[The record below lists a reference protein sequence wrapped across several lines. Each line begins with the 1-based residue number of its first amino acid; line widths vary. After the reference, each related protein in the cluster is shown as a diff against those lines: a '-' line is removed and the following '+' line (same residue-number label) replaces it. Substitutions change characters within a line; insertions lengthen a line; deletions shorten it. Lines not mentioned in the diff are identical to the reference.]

1 MEAVQQGVTA
11 NDYHVKNFY
20 LTQTTIFIVISW
32 ERKAL
37 NFINQTSRWDK
48 EKHISSFLAFSIS
61 LVKNLV
67 EADIALQLEFED
79 ENTARVKNASP
90 NFLNDIIVSPEPV
103 RKLLY
108 RNAFKSIYW
117 QEIPEPPENVI
128 PELLR
133 ALSSS
138 IIIPINTE
146 PHNSLIV
153 LGWSE
158 PQQFGPGFQECI
170 ETIRL
175 RLKEILMQT
184 QQQLYFQGVA
194 MRFAAIL
201 HSIPHAVIFIN
212 NDGFSGW
219 VNQQAADILQLSG
232 PGEQLPAI
240 LSDAMTQLRNRAVNT
255 DDIYNTAIQLFSSPE
270 NTITD
275 WEWKLEAPEQ
285 KTYRVSCLPV
295 ISQQVNGRL
304 WIFEE

>member
-1 MEAVQQGVTA
+1 M
-11 NDYHVKNFY
+11 
-20 LTQTTIFIVISW
+20 ISW

-79 ENTARVKNASP
+79 ENTAKVKNASP
-90 NFLNDIIVSPEPV
+90 VFLNDIVLNPDPV

-108 RNAFKSIYW
+108 KHAFKSIYW
-117 QEIPEPPENVI
+117 PVIPPEPENVF

-133 ALSSS
+133 ALSSAV
-138 IIIPINTE
+138 IIPVNTE
-146 PHNSLIV
+146 PHNSVII

-158 PQQFGPGFQECI
+158 PQEFSQPFQECT

-175 RLKEILMQT
+175 RLKEILTQS
-184 QQQLYFQGVA
+184 QQQLYFQGIA
-194 MRFAAIL
+194 MRFAAVL
-201 HSIPHAVIFIN
+201 HTLPHAVIFIN

-219 VNQQAADILQLSG
+219 VNQQAADLLQLSG

-240 LSDAMTQLRNRAVNT
+240 LSDAMTQLRNKTTNT
-255 DDIYNTAIQLFSSPE
+255 EEIYNTAIHLFSSPDKS
-270 NTITD
+270 ITG
-275 WEWKLEAPEQ
+275 WEWQMAAPAA

-295 ISQQVNGRL
+295 TSQQVNGRL